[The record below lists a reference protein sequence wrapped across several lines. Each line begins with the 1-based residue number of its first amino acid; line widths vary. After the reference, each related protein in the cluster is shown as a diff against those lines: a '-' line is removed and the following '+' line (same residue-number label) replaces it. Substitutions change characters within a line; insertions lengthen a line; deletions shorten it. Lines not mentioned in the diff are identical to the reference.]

1 MIKGLIQR
9 FSKAGLLRN
18 STTLIVGTIVAQ
30 LIPILFQPLLRRMY
44 TPEEFGTAALFV
56 TAVGM
61 LVALANFKYES
72 AIVLPEKDEEANQL
86 IGGGVLIS
94 LFFGLI
100 LWVLILILKPTILHF
115 FELNEKEV
123 SYLFLI
129 PLSVFFVS
137 SYQCFNFYLIRKKA
151 YKASARNKVYRRGSE
166 AVVQSATGWL
176 GYNQGLLFGNFIG
189 DFVNFI
195 GAFIQIKY
203 QGFRI
208 QKDFKQLKEIL
219 RKYWQF
225 PVYHAFPSFLN
236 TISLTLPVFIVHHAF
251 GKAET
256 GQFDLSRL
264 VLSLPMALISTAL
277 SQVYLQHQAEKI
289 RNKLNIQS
297 DFWKVSKVLFWMSIP
312 LALVFFFFA
321 SPLFTFI
328 FGRQWQLAGEL
339 TAVLIFGQAIKFIVS
354 PMSSTLVA
362 LQEVRFS
369 ALWQILYFSAMAWL
383 YLHPGADLQDF
394 VLRYCYIDFIAYGL
408 YFALI
413 YLIIRRYEL
422 QR

>member
-1 MIKGLIQR
+1 
-9 FSKAGLLRN
+9 
-18 STTLIVGTIVAQ
+18 
-30 LIPILFQPLLRRMY
+30 
-44 TPEEFGTAALFV
+44 
-56 TAVGM
+56 
-61 LVALANFKYES
+61 
-72 AIVLPEKDEEANQL
+72 
-86 IGGGVLIS
+86 
-94 LFFGLI
+94 
-100 LWVLILILKPTILHF
+100 
-115 FELNEKEV
+115 
-123 SYLFLI
+123 
-129 PLSVFFVS
+129 
-137 SYQCFNFYLIRKKA
+137 
-151 YKASARNKVYRRGSE
+151 
-166 AVVQSATGWL
+166 
-176 GYNQGLLFGNFIG
+176 
-189 DFVNFI
+189 
-195 GAFIQIKY
+195 
-203 QGFRI
+203 
-208 QKDFKQLKEIL
+208 
-219 RKYWQF
+219 
-225 PVYHAFPSFLN
+225 
-236 TISLTLPVFIVHHAF
+236 
-251 GKAET
+251 
-256 GQFDLSRL
+256 
-264 VLSLPMALISTAL
+264 MALISTAL